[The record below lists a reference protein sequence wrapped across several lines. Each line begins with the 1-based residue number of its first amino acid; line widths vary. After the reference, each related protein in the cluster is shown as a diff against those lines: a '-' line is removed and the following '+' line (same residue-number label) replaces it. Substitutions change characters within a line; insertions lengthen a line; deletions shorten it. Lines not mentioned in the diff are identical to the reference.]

1 MAKSKYEYT
10 RKFEAPVSLLP
21 EAWIVIRIDG
31 HSFHKFTQTQD
42 FTKPND
48 LRGLLLMN
56 EAAKGVMQ
64 QYEDVL
70 FAYGQSDEYSLVFK
84 RSTSL
89 WGRRESKLVS
99 NIVSLFTG
107 HYCMGWKS
115 FFNQDLKLV
124 PSFDARAVLYPN
136 DNTLRDYVSW
146 RQVDCHINNLYNTC
160 FWALLQDPKRNLTEN
175 QVQIILKDTDA
186 AAKNELLFSDY
197 GINYAKIDP
206 IFRKGSFLYREKV
219 EQVHVS
225 TITGK
230 ECIRQR
236 SQVKVIHDD
245 LISNDFWEK
254 TKILD

>member
-31 HSFHKFTQTQD
+31 HAFHKFTQTLQ
-42 FTKPND
+42 FHKPND
-48 LRGLLLMN
+48 ERGLALMN

-64 QYEDVL
+64 QYEDIL

-84 RSTSL
+84 KCTSL
-89 WGRRESKLVS
+89 WGRRECKLIS
-99 NIVSLFTG
+99 NIVSLFTA
-107 HYCMGWKS
+107 HYVLGWKR
-115 FFNQDLKLV
+115 FFDQDLVLV

-136 DNTLRDYVSW
+136 DKTLRDYISW

-160 FWALLQDPKRNLTEN
+160 FWALLQDSKRNLSEN
-175 QVQIILKDTDA
+175 QVQNILKDTDS

-206 IFRKGSFLYREKV
+206 IFRKGSFLYK
-219 EQVHVS
+219 EQVDKVHVS
-225 TITGK
+225 KVSGEACTRK
-230 ECIRQR
+230 R
-236 SQVKVIHDD
+236 SELRVIHDD

-254 TKILD
+254 TNILG